1 MERMT
6 RALLRGLEP
15 PVSSS
20 ARKRNGMR
28 RKIFDL
34 RSSLQELWEVFK
46 GMLVAFGHKTADA
59 VSEKIRQLMKLG
71 EELIL

>member
-1 MERMT
+1 
-6 RALLRGLEP
+6 
-15 PVSSS
+15 
-20 ARKRNGMR
+20 MR

-34 RSSLQELWEVFK
+34 RSSLLELWEVFK